1 MEFGSNNVLAPERE
15 WSGKAKAKDD
25 LWGYIMEETEE
36 GGLRPLE
43 RPICTEAL
51 MSKRLLS
58 RHRWIKQRRRVRSN
72 WKVETRIP
80 KGATPR
86 IAHRGMTATGHRKKH
101 NSPATERP
109 FL

>member
-15 WSGKAKAKDD
+15 WNGKAKDD
-25 LWGYIMEETEE
+25 LWGYIMEETDE

-58 RHRWIKQRRRVRSN
+58 CHSWIKKWRRVKSN
-72 WKVETRIP
+72 S
-80 KGATPR
+80 
-86 IAHRGMTATGHRKKH
+86 KH
-101 NSPATERP
+101 AFTKAPLPE
-109 FL
+109 